1 MKTNVKPAKIHT
13 HEGAVAVRISPI
25 EELRRTVSACLL
37 WESSFYES
45 GVSIADRIQ
54 KLALEVDLND
64 LIALISET
72 RDVHKLRHAPLMLL
86 AAMLQRSDL
95 HTFKGS
101 IPDVIAQNIRRADE
115 MGELL
120 AMHAQLTN
128 TPVDKLKKI
137 LPAKL
142 KKGLAKAFN
151 RFDAYQLG
159 KYNRPDGIKL
169 RDVMLLTH
177 PKPSDDAQ
185 AAVWKSLLDGTLAS
199 PDTWEVALS
208 GGADKRE
215 TFTRLLTEQ
224 NIGYMALL
232 KNLRGMLDA
241 GVDADLVREAI
252 IARRQ
257 SRYVLPFR
265 YIAAA
270 RACPRMEPAIDQAIC
285 EMVSEIASFDGETI
299 IIVDVSGSME
309 EMLSKKSDLRRLD
322 AAAGLASLFM
332 GKARVLTFSSK
343 VVEVPHRLGMAGV
356 DKIFNSQDHRSSD
369 MHAAV
374 ALANTMKHDRLIVIS
389 DEKVNRRPDRPVAKK
404 AYMVNVGSSKN
415 GVGYRDGWTHIDG
428 FSEGVFR
435 FIHEA
440 ERMKSND
447 EVSA

>member
-1 MKTNVKPAKIHT
+1 
-13 HEGAVAVRISPI
+13 
-25 EELRRTVSACLL
+25 
-37 WESSFYES
+37 
-45 GVSIADRIQ
+45 
-54 KLALEVDLND
+54 
-64 LIALISET
+64 
-72 RDVHKLRHAPLMLL
+72 
-86 AAMLQRSDL
+86 
-95 HTFKGS
+95 
-101 IPDVIAQNIRRADE
+101 
-115 MGELL
+115 
-120 AMHAQLTN
+120 
-128 TPVDKLKKI
+128 
-137 LPAKL
+137 
-142 KKGLAKAFN
+142 
-151 RFDAYQLG
+151 
-159 KYNRPDGIKL
+159 
-169 RDVMLLTH
+169 MLLTH

-185 AAVWKSLLDGTLAS
+185 AAVWKSLLDGTLAA

-208 GGADKRE
+208 GGADKKE

-270 RACPRMEPAIDQAIC
+270 RACPQMEAAIDQAIC

-309 EMLSKKSDLRRLD
+309 EKISKKSDLRRLD

-332 GKARVLTFSSK
+332 GKARVLTFSTN

-356 DKIFNSQDHRSSD
+356 DKISNSQDHRSSN

-389 DEKVNRRPDRPVAKK
+389 DEEVNRRPDRPVAEK
-404 AYMVNVGSSKN
+404 AYMINVGSSKN

-440 ERMKSND
+440 ERMKAND
-447 EVSA
+447 EVAS